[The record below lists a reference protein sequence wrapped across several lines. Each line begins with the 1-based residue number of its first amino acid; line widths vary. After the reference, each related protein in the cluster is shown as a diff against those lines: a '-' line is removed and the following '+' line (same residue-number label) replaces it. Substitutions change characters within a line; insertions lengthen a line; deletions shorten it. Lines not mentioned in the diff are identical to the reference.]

1 MTETPKQ
8 EDRRTL
14 RTKKLLRRALLE
26 IIEEKGVEGITV
38 RDLTDRAEINRGTFY
53 LHYQDVPNLLDKLQE
68 EIFAGLAEIIHEM
81 DIAKLLSESTN
92 DKPASSLLQIFEYLD
107 RHADY
112 FRVMLSPK
120 GDISIAIRFKNEMTR
135 RMYDKLT
142 TFQPQEELML
152 VSREWLIA
160 YVSSAT
166 LGVIQHWLSTGR
178 KLSPYEIAHVMTRLA
193 RNGPLRSVHPR
204 LGPPPIP

>member
-1 MTETPKQ
+1 MKETLKP

-68 EIFAGLAEIIHEM
+68 EIFAGLAAIIREM

-92 DKPASSLLQIFEYLD
+92 DKPAGSLLQIFEYLD
-107 RHADY
+107 RHSDY
-112 FRVMLSPK
+112 FRVMLSQK
-120 GDISIAIRFKNEMTR
+120 GDISIALRFKNEMTR

-166 LGVIQHWLSTGR
+166 LGVIQHWLSTGC
-178 KLSPYEIAHVMTRLA
+178 KLTPYEIAHVMTRLA
-193 RNGPLRSVHPR
+193 RNGPIRSLNSH
-204 LGPPPIP
+204 LGPPPVP